1 MSGNQGLAGIWHR
14 LFKRRGAPSPAEVW
28 LDRRQTAS
36 PEEVVGAHFAAIG
49 AHDLDWI
56 LATMTPERAKL
67 YQDVRVADKR
77 RLTVSQARVLGTEVA
92 TGAIAVPMLAQRY
105 RTILVLRVE
114 YELILV
120 EQDKR
125 RDGALREGKQWSYY
139 ILVTEGRGKPWL
151 IADWGT

>member
-1 MSGNQGLAGIWHR
+1 MSGNQGLAGIWQR
-14 LFKRRGAPSPAEVW
+14 LFKRRGTPSPAEVW
-28 LDRRQTAS
+28 LEQRRTAA
-36 PEEVVGAHFAAIG
+36 PEEVVAAHFAAIG

-77 RLTVSQARVLGTEVA
+77 RLTVREAQVLGTEVA
-92 TGAIAVPMLAQRY
+92 TGAIPVPMLAQRY

-114 YELILV
+114 FELRLV
-120 EQDKR
+120 TQDER
-125 RDGALREGKQWSYY
+125 RDATLHEGRQWSYY